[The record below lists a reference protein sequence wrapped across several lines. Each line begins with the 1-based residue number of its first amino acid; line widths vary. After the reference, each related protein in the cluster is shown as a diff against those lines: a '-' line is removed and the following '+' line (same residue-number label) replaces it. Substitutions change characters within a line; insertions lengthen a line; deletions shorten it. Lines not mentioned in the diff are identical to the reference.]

1 MKNLKI
7 LFTLLVTLLVFS
19 HSQAQRC
26 PQIIGKWK
34 GEDVVF
40 KSLKEGVEVPPF
52 LIEAGKQEI
61 KQNRTE
67 IRTDGTIT
75 IQNSYDLKSGTWQL
89 IRGFFTTS
97 MSPDVFRLRLLGKNK
112 LVLKAYLSLK
122 LGKIVNCR
130 KYADLEVKYIYLRD
144 NATSY

>member
-7 LFTLLVTLLVFS
+7 LFTLLIGILVFNNA
-19 HSQAQRC
+19 QAQVRT
-26 PQIIGKWK
+26 QIVGKWK
-34 GEDVVF
+34 GNDVIF

-67 IRTDGTIT
+67 IRANGTIT
-75 IQNSYDLKSGTWQL
+75 IQNSYDLKSGTWKF
-89 IRGFFTTS
+89 IRGFFATS
-97 MSPDVFRLRLLGKNK
+97 MSPDRFRVHLLGKNK
-112 LVLKAYLSLK
+112 LVLKGYLSLK

-130 KYADLEVKYIYLRD
+130 QYADLEV
-144 NATSY
+144 SYVYVRENN

>member
-1 MKNLKI
+1 MKNLKV

-19 HSQAQRC
+19 DSQAQRC
-26 PQIIGKWK
+26 HPIIGKWK

-67 IRTDGTIT
+67 IRADGTIT

-89 IRGFFTTS
+89 IWGFFTTS
-97 MSPDVFRLRLLGKNK
+97 MSPDRFRLRLLGKDK
-112 LVLKAYLSLK
+112 LVLKGYLSLK

-144 NATSY
+144 ETTH